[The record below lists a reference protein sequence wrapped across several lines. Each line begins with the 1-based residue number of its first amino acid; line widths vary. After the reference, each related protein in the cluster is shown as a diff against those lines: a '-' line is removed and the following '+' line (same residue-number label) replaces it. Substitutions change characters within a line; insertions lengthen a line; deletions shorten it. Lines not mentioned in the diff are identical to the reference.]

1 MKFPLKC
8 RTKKLGMIYT
18 ILGSFCSFLNWEG
31 ADYCPKS
38 GLGKSLYKLSDI
50 IDSSFKINLFLYR
63 VTLLVMFF
71 CLFCILLCSGRMM
84 WQGPHVKYRRPE
96 DRKYSMWIKDSKDNH
111 FLRERG
117 MRCLADHE
125 IGTHFVSL

>member
-1 MKFPLKC
+1 MMMRPTLAVAFMYFVVGN
-8 RTKKLGMIYT
+8 KKLFL
-18 ILGSFCSFLNWEG
+18 ILGILPDWFCPGSYSWKNG
-31 ADYCPKS
+31 AILFHFYS
-38 GLGKSLYKLSDI
+38 GIVLIIKLEICKFQCCGSYLCM
-50 IDSSFKINLFLYR
+50 FCMVLF
-63 VTLLVMFF
+63 
-71 CLFCILLCSGRMM
+71 SGRMM
-84 WQGPHVKYRRPE
+84 WQGPHVKYKRPE